1 MNLRPLHRLAL
12 GAMLGLAAC
21 KSGPDYAPPEL
32 PTPANW
38 SGIDAHFD
46 ASATNTTA
54 QTAWWQTL
62 GCAHLDE
69 LVQQALAANHDLL
82 AAAARIQQA
91 RALAGIADAAD
102 SVQINATTGYMRT
115 RTTKATPSPI
125 AGRSYDTW
133 SLGLDVSWEIDLFG
147 RLARES
153 EARTAEVQ
161 LAEADREGIQQ
172 SLIAEV
178 VSAYADL
185 RGADHRRAVAR
196 SSIEASEQLVQITRV
211 RADSGT
217 GNDLDTARAERLLA
231 SARSRL
237 PAQEQQWRRSA
248 HRLAVL
254 VGRTPGELV
263 AALRDSAD
271 LSNVPDLIALGLPAE
286 LIRRRPDVSA
296 AERRLA
302 AATARLGTAL
312 ADRYPRLSITGFF
325 GLEADRASEIFRS
338 TSRAM
343 RAGPAL
349 QLPLFTGGT
358 VTEQIAVREAQIDEA
373 RAELEQSVLRAFEEV
388 ENGVAG
394 LQQERLHLAELSNA
408 VEAAERARTFA
419 QQRFDTGIDDFLS
432 VLDAEQ
438 ARLDLADQR
447 AVATTELVRQFAAL
461 HKALGSGG

>member
-1 MNLRPLHRLAL
+1 MRTPRLHACAL
-12 GAMLGLAAC
+12 GAVLGLAAC
-21 KSGPDYAPPEL
+21 KSGPDYSQPKL
-32 PTPANW
+32 PTPAQW
-38 SGIDAHFD
+38 AGIDAHF
-46 ASATNTTA
+46 ATNATNETE
-54 QTAWWQTL
+54 WWRAL
-62 GCAHLDE
+62 GCTPLDD
-69 LVQQALAANHDLL
+69 LVQKALAANHDLV

-91 RALAGIADAAD
+91 RALAGIANAAD
-102 SVQINATTGYMRT
+102 NVQIDATSGYTRT
-115 RTTKATPSPI
+115 RTTEATPSPI
-125 AGRSYDTW
+125 GGRSYDTW

-147 RLARES
+147 RLAREH
-153 EARTAEVQ
+153 EARTAEVH
-161 LAEADREGIQQ
+161 LAEADCAGLRQ

-185 RGADHRRAVAR
+185 RGADHRRVVAKA
-196 SSIEASEQLVQITRV
+196 SIDAAEQLVQITRV
-211 RADSGT
+211 RAEAGT
-217 GNDLDTARAERLLA
+217 GTDLDTARAERLLA

-254 VGRTPGELV
+254 VGSTPGEVLV
-263 AALRDSAD
+263 QLRDSKD
-271 LSNVPDLIALGLPAE
+271 LGSVPDLVALGLPAE

-296 AERRLA
+296 AEQRLA

-312 ADRYPRLSITGFF
+312 ADRYPRLSISGFF
-325 GLEADRASEIFRS
+325 GLEADKAGDVFRS

-343 RAGPAL
+343 RVGPAL

-358 VTEQIAVREAQIDEA
+358 VTEQIAVREAQIDEV

-388 ENGVAG
+388 ENGIAG
-394 LQQERLHLAELSNA
+394 LQQERLRLAELASA

-447 AVATTELVRQFAAL
+447 AVASTELVRQFAAL
-461 HKALGSGG
+461 HKALGSGS